1 MVRAGDCS
9 FFCWDSLDSL
19 DSPKRSLPT
28 GTSTGTVSG
37 ARVSVVVG
45 ASRRFP
51 EVAGRTAFS
60 QVMLLGFS
68 MVYRV
73 KKLNLPLELR
83 VFMWIFR
90 LRSFEI
96 CGSLGWFE
104 GKSTANGFWPSLL
117 PVIWIVS
124 GMPGDF
130 SKLHDASLSA
140 TVGSKHSI
148 SNFRIWAG
156 RSCFE
161 CKPQE
166 YRPSTSVPKIV
177 WVYVVDS
184 SSESQLNHRRLWA
197 SQCIISDWIINA
209 AQAIL
214 WFHFSW
220 RKAFE
225 GRELENVP
233 IQSFPTNAKSQTCNY
248 YSQNPTNV
256 ARHKE

>member
-1 MVRAGDCS
+1 MVRAWDCS

-83 VFMWIFR
+83 VFMWMFR
-90 LRSFEI
+90 LRSFQI

-117 PVIWIVS
+117 PVIWMIS

-148 SNFRIWAG
+148 SNFRIWG
-156 RSCFE
+156 GC
-161 CKPQE
+161 
-166 YRPSTSVPKIV
+166 STCLNNHLGVSENGMAYPKNCNFTAEWWSINRFTGTLF
-177 WVYVVDS
+177 
-184 SSESQLNHRRLWA
+184 SETLLMFWM
-197 SQCIISDWIINA
+197 
-209 AQAIL
+209 
-214 WFHFSW
+214 
-220 RKAFE
+220 
-225 GRELENVP
+225 
-233 IQSFPTNAKSQTCNY
+233 
-248 YSQNPTNV
+248 
-256 ARHKE
+256 